1 MPGFNIYKVI
11 LRMLPAVCFLS
22 TLSFAAPDP
31 KAAAGENVFKS
42 HCILCHGADAT
53 GNTTLGKQLKAR
65 NLHSAIVQKKTDAE
79 LKHVITKGEGNMP
92 TFSAQLSSAQIDE
105 LVAYIRQLGKAK
117 K

>member
-1 MPGFNIYKVI
+1 MTGFSLCKVI
-11 LRMLPAVCFLS
+11 SGILPAVCFLS
-22 TLSFAAPDP
+22 TLSFAATDS

-42 HCILCHGADAT
+42 HCILCHGTDAT

-79 LKHVITKGEGNMP
+79 LKHVIAAGEGNMP
-92 TFSAQLSSAQIDE
+92 TFAAQLSSAQIEE